1 MKSVSRV
8 LSAVVAT
15 TAAGLIAVVA
25 PAAAA
30 AAPAHDDVSAA
41 ASFCTAST
49 SGSTVSGNCTIDTFL
64 GQFGATFNG
73 TVQSDGYGSG
83 AITMKA
89 GVLGNRTGTWTGGPF
104 HSGQTATITYS
115 IPSPVG
121 AFTGTLAVDI
131 A

>member
-1 MKSVSRV
+1 VKTVSRV

-25 PAAAA
+25 PAAAT
-30 AAPAHDDVSAA
+30 AAPAPDVSAA
-41 ASFCTAST
+41 ASMCTAST
-49 SGSTVSGNCTIDTFL
+49 SGNTVSGSCTIDTFL

-73 TVQSDGYGSG
+73 TIQTNGYGSG

-89 GVLGNRTGTWTGGPF
+89 GILGNRTGTWTGGPF
-104 HSGQTATITYS
+104 LSGQTATITYS

-121 AFTGTLAVDI
+121 AFTGSLAVDI
-131 A
+131 P